1 MVSDNLI
8 LNLDLARPQQNY
20 FLVEKALAK
29 GYFYVIGHLGEHMN
43 IRKHWKKVLLS
54 STAFF
59 WASCGGDSESASVT
73 SGANNET
80 PPDSITTPDDL
91 DGTKIDTLYGIRP
104 VYDIDSGAVS
114 SSDACESSSS
124 SEEVQ
129 SSSSEAESSSS
140 YDPSMP
146 YRLASD
152 PSIHC
157 AWENFVGATFE
168 CLDGQDYQAT
178 VRWKKEQLANNQT
191 RTLEQLD
198 SLEDK
203 TKAVLDE
210 YDVPLYGVPSNTCTH
225 RDLGTAV
232 YKCSDGQTYP
242 ANFYVDGD
250 KILYTEEE
258 YRAKYPEKFQSSSS
272 SEPEPESSSSVPPP
286 SPLCQKN
293 DFATY
298 SEMQEVFE
306 KDMNDLLDSTKN
318 AAGNNLSESDS
329 NCLANVHISRSY
341 ADVDVLAKKQICD
354 GDTTVNPR
362 YLERIDTHKE
372 YIRKQIKR
380 CLDEEN

>member
-1 MVSDNLI
+1 
-8 LNLDLARPQQNY
+8 
-20 FLVEKALAK
+20 
-29 GYFYVIGHLGEHMN
+29 MN

-124 SEEVQ
+124 SE
-129 SSSSEAESSSS
+129 

-157 AWENFVGATFE
+157 AWENFIGATFE

-191 RTLEQLD
+191 RTLEP
-198 SLEDK
+198 K
-203 TKAVLDE
+203 
-210 YDVPLYGVPSNTCTH
+210 P
-225 RDLGTAV
+225 
-232 YKCSDGQTYP
+232 
-242 ANFYVDGD
+242 
-250 KILYTEEE
+250 
-258 YRAKYPEKFQSSSS
+258 QSGGKRNNLPITR
-272 SEPEPESSSSVPPP
+272 PEPLSS
-286 SPLCQKN
+286 
-293 DFATY
+293 
-298 SEMQEVFE
+298 
-306 KDMNDLLDSTKN
+306 
-318 AAGNNLSESDS
+318 
-329 NCLANVHISRSY
+329 
-341 ADVDVLAKKQICD
+341 
-354 GDTTVNPR
+354 
-362 YLERIDTHKE
+362 
-372 YIRKQIKR
+372 
-380 CLDEEN
+380 

>member
-1 MVSDNLI
+1 
-8 LNLDLARPQQNY
+8 
-20 FLVEKALAK
+20 
-29 GYFYVIGHLGEHMN
+29 MN
-43 IRKHWKKVLLS
+43 IRKHWKKILLS

-73 SGANNET
+73 GGANNDT

-114 SSDACESSSS
+114 SSDACKSSSS

-250 KILYTEEE
+250 KILYIEEE

-272 SEPEPESSSSVPPP
+272 SEPEPESSSNVPPP

-306 KDMNDLLDSTKN
+306 KDMNDLLDSAKN

-354 GDTTVNPR
+354 GDTTLNPR

-372 YIRKQIKR
+372 YIRKQIKN
-380 CLDEEN
+380 CMDKDNQ